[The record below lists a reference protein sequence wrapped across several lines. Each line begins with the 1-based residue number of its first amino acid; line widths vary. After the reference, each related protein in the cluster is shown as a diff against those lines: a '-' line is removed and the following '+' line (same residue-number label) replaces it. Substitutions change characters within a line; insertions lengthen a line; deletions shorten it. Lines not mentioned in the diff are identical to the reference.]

1 MFAMGLRVAMA
12 AAVPAEAV
20 EAGAYPN
27 LATCEAS
34 ETPQDNWSSI
44 PTTKI
49 YQIKS
54 SICSKCSR
62 NRQAMFIIRNLSHMT
77 GFSDTFFVGTYFFKA
92 TPIYYQLYRVYT
104 SI

>member
-1 MFAMGLRVAMA
+1 MA

-54 SICSKCSR
+54 STLAI
-62 NRQAMFIIRNLSHMT
+62 F
-77 GFSDTFFVGTYFFKA
+77 
-92 TPIYYQLYRVYT
+92 PP
-104 SI
+104 

>member
-1 MFAMGLRVAMA
+1 MSRVILVFAMGLRVAMA
-12 AAVPAEAV
+12 AVVPAEAV

-44 PTTKI
+44 PMTKI

-54 SICSKCSR
+54 STLAI
-62 NRQAMFIIRNLSHMT
+62 F
-77 GFSDTFFVGTYFFKA
+77 
-92 TPIYYQLYRVYT
+92 PP
-104 SI
+104 